1 MKARVYLLG
10 LVLLCSA
17 CAAPSLRYKTE
28 VNKLAAAGKFKEA
41 DELVI
46 SKQKKMY
53 ANHDYALVYL
63 DRATLLHDADD
74 PVQSDRLLDLA
85 QQRITDLYTKS
96 ITANAGRLL
105 INDLT
110 APYYPAA
117 YERAL
122 TCFYRAMNFLQQNDV
137 MGAGVEARRAVFFLD
152 QLRGSKKKGYNDDPF
167 IQYVASLI
175 FESLGQLS
183 DARIARQNALNAY
196 SSLGGNLKI
205 SSPEFYVPDNAAQ
218 LGEIIVFHYNGR
230 IPLKKTQTTQVAWDR
245 AMTLISTERE
255 SRRDMDP
262 QVANALAAG
271 FMGNAITLAYP
282 VLEVQHF
289 TIAGSSLQANGQT
302 YRLQKVADFA
312 ATAQLDLEENLPSI
326 WLRTITRA
334 IAKQIAAEQARQ
346 AVKSATK
353 EEGWGNLAG
362 LALNILGAATEKA
375 DTRQWF
381 TLPAEVYMTR
391 VFVTPGRQ
399 DIRLLLRDGYGNIV
413 GEHVFE
419 QVEVKRGGR
428 VFLHFRTAY

>member
-41 DELVI
+41 DELVV
-46 SKQKKMY
+46 SKQNKMY
-53 ANHDYALVYL
+53 ANHDYALAYL
-63 DRATLLHDADD
+63 DRAALLHDANE
-74 PVQSDRLLDLA
+74 PAQSDRLLELA

-96 ITANAGRLL
+96 ITASAGRLL

-110 APYYPAA
+110 TPYYPAA

-183 DARIARQNALNAY
+183 DARIARQNAFNAY
-196 SSLGGNLKI
+196 ATLGSNLQL
-205 SSPEFYVPDNAAQ
+205 SAPEFYVPPNASE
-218 LGEIIVFHYNGR
+218 LGEIIIFHYNGR
-230 IPLKKTQTTQVAWDR
+230 IPLKKTQTTQVAWDK
-245 AMTLISTERE
+245 AVTMISTDRE
-255 SRRDMDP
+255 SRFGMDP

-271 FMGNAITLAYP
+271 FMGNAVTLAYP
-282 VLEVQHF
+282 VLEPQHF
-289 TIAGSSLQANGQT
+289 LIASSAVQANGQT
-302 YRLQKVADFA
+302 YRLQKVADLA
-312 ATAQLDLEENLPSI
+312 ATARMDLDENLPGI

-334 IAKQIAAEQARQ
+334 IAKQVASEQARQ
-346 AVKSATK
+346 AVKSASKDNT
-353 EEGWGNLAG
+353 WGDLAG
-362 LALNILGAATEKA
+362 LALNILGAATERA

-381 TLPAEVYMTR
+381 TLPAHIYMTR
-391 VFVTPGRQ
+391 IFVTPGQQ

-419 QVEVKRGGR
+419 QIQVKRGGR

>member
-1 MKARVYLLG
+1 MKARVYWLG

-41 DELVI
+41 DALVV

-63 DRATLLHDADD
+63 DRAALLHDADD

-96 ITANAGRLL
+96 VTASVGKIL

-110 APYYPAA
+110 TPYYPAA

-122 TCFYRAMNFLQQNDV
+122 TCFYRAMNFLQRGDV
-137 MGAGVEARRAVFFLD
+137 IGAGVEARRAVFFLD
-152 QLRGSKKKGYNDDPF
+152 HLRGSKKSGYNDDPF

-196 SSLGGNLKI
+196 ANLGGSLKV
-205 SSPEFYVPDNAAQ
+205 SAPEFHVPGNASEF
-218 LGEIIVFHYNGR
+218 GEVIIFHYNGR
-230 IPLKKTQTTQVAWDR
+230 ISLKKNQTTQIAWDR
-245 AMTLISTERE
+245 ALTLISTERE
-255 SRRDMDP
+255 SRSGMDP
-262 QVANALAAG
+262 QVANALDAG
-271 FMGNAITLAYP
+271 FLGHAITLAYP
-282 VLEVQHF
+282 VLEPQTF
-289 TIAGSSLQANGQT
+289 LIASSAVQANGQL
-302 YRLQKVADFA
+302 YHLQKVADFA
-312 ATAQLDLEENLPSI
+312 AAARMDLDENLPGI

-353 EEGWGNLAG
+353 DDSWGNLAG
-362 LALNILGAATEKA
+362 LALNIFGAATEKA

-381 TLPAEVYMTR
+381 TLPAEVHMTR
-391 VFVTPGRQ
+391 IFVAPGQQ

-413 GEHVFE
+413 GEKVFE
-419 QVEVKRGGR
+419 QVQVKKGGR